1 MKSYIRNGKI
11 NFMRLDLLLKQTGL
25 IKRRTIAKELVD
37 LGKVLI
43 NDKTAKPSSEVKE
56 NDILTLKLGNRV
68 LKVRINY
75 VQQGRRIIPA
85 AEQLSM
91 DKNEAN

>member
-1 MKSYIRNGKI
+1 
-11 NFMRLDLLLKQTGL
+11 MRLDLLLKQTGL

-43 NDKTAKPSSEVKE
+43 NDKTAKPSSEVKD

-68 LKVRINY
+68 LKVSITYTQMGKRIVPN
-75 VQQGRRIIPA
+75 

-91 DKNEAN
+91 EKHED